1 MTKSF
6 IVNLKPTPIF
16 CQNDFYFCDDK
27 EIEAIKTNKHYK
39 NNTMS
44 GGGDGNYVTIDG
56 NIFISPELENLK
68 NSLVTTFNNF
78 IKNIMGIDTKFGL
91 ERSWST
97 YNTKGSNHEH
107 HRHPNIV
114 WSAVYYVKCNEGAI
128 NFDTDNG
135 RTSINEAFNFNYELN
150 HRNVYNSDTW
160 KIPVKTG
167 TLLIF
172 PGHVTHYGDKHLDDS
187 ERLLVGTNWFPRGRL
202 YSGESKNE
210 HIEI

>member
-6 IVNLKPTPIF
+6 IVNLKPIPIF
-16 CQNDFYFCDDK
+16 CQHDFYFCDDK
-27 EIEAIKTNKHYK
+27 EIEAIKTIKHYK
-39 NNTMS
+39 NDTES
-44 GGGDGNYVTIDG
+44 GGGDGNYVTIEG
-56 NIFISPELENLK
+56 NIFVLPKLENLK

-114 WSAVYYVKCNEGAI
+114 WSAVYYVKCDDGAI

-135 RTSINEAFNFNYELN
+135 RTSINEAFNFNYQLN
-150 HRNVYNSDTW
+150 HRNVYNSESW
-160 KIPVKTG
+160 KLNVKTG

-172 PGHVTHYGDKHLDDS
+172 PGHITHYGDKHLNDS
-187 ERLLVGTNWFPRGRL
+187 DRLLIGTNWFPRDVL
-202 YSGESKNE
+202 YSGNSKNE